1 MAVQTTPKLLTRLAA
16 PYRRLHS
23 ESALSH
29 PSRQCVVEMAFG
41 SSLLHSMWCA
51 LKFAEA
57 IKYPGIYNKLYR
69 EKKKSLH

>member
-1 MAVQTTPKLLTRLAA
+1 MVTENFLICMQIIPKLLTRLAA
-16 PYRRLHS
+16 PYRRIHS

-29 PSRQCVVEMAFG
+29 PSRQCVVEMTFG

-57 IKYPGIYNKLYR
+57 IKYPGIKGR
-69 EKKKSLH
+69 KI